1 MARIR
6 PSFAQGGVMLALGM
20 PMRTRVAEELSFP
33 LRRLAL
39 PIHCSPFVANTSR
52 RFYSALPARTEQ
64 VFAIPTYQSVFTRVL
79 RCDQV
84 RLALLRAFIPTLDI
98 QYSRFIGTHLSD
110 QLSCPSLLWNPFLND
125 KETLRTFK
133 ALSSSDDWGI
143 KTPACEASPPTV
155 NRAATVVF
163 KTIVKNFEERRS
175 DILERQFGAKGFC
188 FTCELGTGEQIL
200 VNLQLFPAMFSD
212 SRALIHLSN
221 FLSKYVLL
229 TGTRAPIQRL
239 VGVYILGGEGD
250 TRASSHSPLQH
261 VPLRHTKIHDQV
273 RGGRSSVAHGIDLIQ
288 YSVTAAPAAFDREQS
303 EWLTFFTR
311 AQCMTEADVAR
322 SIHTEAVLQAFE
334 SVKFS
339 NLPHYV
345 LSSYKAECEECDA
358 TPQNAAG

>member
-1 MARIR
+1 
-6 PSFAQGGVMLALGM
+6 MLALGM
-20 PMRTRVAEELSFP
+20 PMRTRVSEELSFS
-33 LRRLAL
+33 LRRLTL
-39 PIHCSPFVANTSR
+39 PIPCSPFFANTSR

-64 VFAIPTYQSVFTRVL
+64 VFAIPTYQSVFKRVL
-79 RCDQV
+79 RCDKV

-110 QLSCPSLLWNPFLND
+110 QLPCPSLLRFLND
-125 KETLRTFK
+125 EETLRTFK
-133 ALSSSDDWGI
+133 ALSSSDDWAI
-143 KTPACEASPPTV
+143 KTPACEASPPAV
-155 NRAATVVF
+155 NRAATVWF
-163 KTIVKNFEERRS
+163 KTFVKKFEDMRS

-229 TGTRAPIQRL
+229 TGTRAQIQRL

-250 TRASSHSPLQH
+250 TRASSHSPLEH

-273 RGGRSSVAHGIDLIQ
+273 CGGRSSVAHGIDLIQ

-339 NLPHYV
+339 NLPHHD
-345 LSSYKAECEECDA
+345 LSSYKAECEERVA